1 MKKVL
6 AILLSATLILS
17 LCACKKVT
25 NMEPGNSANANVN
38 STSDNTQKNIKATV
52 HNNQGVTEQLSAK
65 ELLDI
70 QNGNP
75 LKFENDYWA
84 AEVIVTGKITKIG
97 GEEIINGSHYN
108 WTLKIEGGEGDWFI
122 GDGKYNTSSVSKDF
136 IASLNTSDTVEI
148 SGEIVGAFFG
158 EVDISN
164 GTISVK
170 KK

>member
-1 MKKVL
+1 M
-6 AILLSATLILS
+6 
-17 LCACKKVT
+17 
-25 NMEPGNSANANVN
+25 
-38 STSDNTQKNIKATV
+38 
-52 HNNQGVTEQLSAK
+52 
-65 ELLDI
+65 DI